1 MRLVVY
7 SVRTHW
13 PATPPTT
20 STHRATHATHATHT
34 PPTPPTMASITG
46 KGRSASW
53 RGQHASVL
61 KIINAFI
68 EQDEAVRDFGEW
80 DKLPEDIVCAIPFY
94 ERLAHFLLNV
104 YTIPTGVGNMGE
116 SLSGD
121 TPKNYLGIAI
131 NQAADKWKAV
141 GQDATKRFFSCQDE
155 KSTSDQRRESGC
167 RGSHD
172 PLLA

>member
-1 MRLVVY
+1 MFVSNIP
-7 SVRTHW
+7 SVTEGPLRISTHGH
-13 PATPPTT
+13 PAPPTAT
-20 STHRATHATHATHT
+20 QLPPTRAPHDGLDHGEGKFGLVEGAARVRAEDHQRLHRA
-34 PPTPPTMASITG
+34 
-46 KGRSASW
+46 GR
-53 RGQHASVL
+53 GG
-61 KIINAFI
+61 
-68 EQDEAVRDFGEW
+68 AVRDFGEW

-167 RGSHD
+167 RGSH
-172 PLLA
+172 